1 MVIGD
6 ELSNLTENNNKALV
20 KKTTKN
26 YELQQN
32 NDNGNG
38 CFALSSLLG
47 SFFLFVHKFLAFLRA
62 AREQVSSMLLRP
74 CPSGFS
80 DYPH

>member
-20 KKTTKN
+20 KKQQKTTN
-26 YELQQN
+26 YKQN

-38 CFALSSLLG
+38 CFSLSSLLG
-47 SFFLFVHKFLAFLRA
+47 SFFLFAHKFLAFLGKNK
-62 AREQVSSMLLRP
+62 SSTPLKR
-74 CPSGFS
+74 
-80 DYPH
+80 

>member
-20 KKTTKN
+20 KKQQKTTN
-26 YELQQN
+26 YKQN

-47 SFFLFVHKFLAFLRA
+47 SFFLFAHKFLAFLRA
-62 AREQVSSMLLRP
+62 SREQVSLVLLRP
-74 CPSGFS
+74 SPLQFL
-80 DYPH
+80 